1 VIRRARHNSYR
12 VKRPGDTGTR
22 HHGPPTIRLVN
33 LRPQPVMINL
43 GSDIGPGPAA
53 QRRVSQRGSIM
64 VATQRIHV
72 GMIHARKV
80 VNVAADG
87 NSFQVSLDGG
97 TICVAPRTTT
107 GEIHRYKVHATRG
120 ASTR

>member
-1 VIRRARHNSYR
+1 MPA
-12 VKRPGDTGTR
+12 PPA
-22 HHGPPTIRLVN
+22 GPIIV
-33 LRPQPVMINL
+33 
-43 GSDIGPGPAA
+43 

-87 NSFQVSLDGG
+87 NSFQVSLDGE
-97 TICVAPRTTT
+97 TICVAPRSATR
-107 GEIHRYKVHATRG
+107 EIHRYKVHAARG
-120 ASTR
+120 ASIR